1 MLALKQNNGKYD
13 KKMYITKEM
22 RSELSWWINNL
33 LTPMIETDA
42 SLSWGTYMKIN
53 VSGVDG
59 LLENMKIILTILSY
73 WPYFIN

>member
-42 SLSWGTYMKIN
+42 SLGWGSYMKIN